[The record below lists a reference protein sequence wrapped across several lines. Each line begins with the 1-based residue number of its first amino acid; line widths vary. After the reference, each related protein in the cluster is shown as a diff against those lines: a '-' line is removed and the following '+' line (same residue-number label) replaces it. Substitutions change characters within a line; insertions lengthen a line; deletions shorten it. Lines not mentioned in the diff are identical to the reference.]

1 MTDGSSETPG
11 GGSTSSEQESAE
23 CRLCGE
29 SSLAPLMRLGEHPIA
44 HRLLE
49 DPGADEY
56 VHHLTLQ
63 FCESCGLTQLTD
75 PIPPEELYTNYNWLT
90 SWKPH
95 PHMPRLLDLV
105 SEYADAESDPLVF
118 EIGSNDGTF
127 LAALAER
134 GFKRTLGIEPA
145 QDATRAAEE
154 RGVKTIHGFFAPE
167 TAQQIRDDFGQVQVL
182 AVRHVLEHIQDL
194 TGVARAMRTVLAP
207 GAVVLAEVPN
217 FAMVNTHADYS
228 ALWEEHVNYF
238 TVETLK
244 AFLAEAGVTVDH
256 WETAVFSGESL
267 IVIGRQSDSETGS
280 ATEYVPRLRSDA
292 MAYADQWPR
301 FRQSLLDTLESHRDS
316 GGKVGLYG
324 AGCRAATIVNLAGLA
339 PCIEVVF
346 DDQPEKQNRYM
357 PGSRLPIVSGDKL
370 MSTDVD
376 LCLLAV
382 NAESESKVIDRHSDY
397 RERGGVFASILPPSD
412 RLLPVSKWA

>member
-1 MTDGSSETPG
+1 ME
-11 GGSTSSEQESAE
+11 
-23 CRLCGE
+23 
-29 SSLAPLMRLGEHPIA
+29 LGEHPIA

-49 DPGADEY
+49 DPGAEEY
-56 VHHLTLQ
+56 VHELTLQ

-145 QDATRAAEE
+145 QDASQAAKA
-154 RGVKTIHGFFAPE
+154 RGVNTIHGFLAPE
-167 TAQQIRDDFGQVQVL
+167 SAQQIRDDVGQVQVL

-194 TGVARAMRTVLAP
+194 TGVAQAMRTLLAP

-217 FAMVNTHADYS
+217 FAMINTKADYS
-228 ALWEEHVNYF
+228 ALWEEHCNYF
-238 TVETLK
+238 TVETMT
-244 AFLAEAGVTVDH
+244 AFLAEAGVVVDH
-256 WETAVFSGESL
+256 WETALFSGESI
-267 IVIGRQSDSETGS
+267 IVIGHQSDSETAP
-280 ATEYVPRLRSDA
+280 ATDYVARLRDDA
-292 MAYADQWPR
+292 MAYSNQWSQ
-301 FRQSLLDTLESHRDS
+301 FRQSLLDTLESHRAS

-339 PCIEVVF
+339 PCIETVF

-357 PGSRLPIVSGDKL
+357 PGSRLPIVGGDNL
-370 MSTDVD
+370 LESDVD

-382 NAESESKVIDRHSDY
+382 NAESESKVIDRHAAY
-397 RERGGVFASILPPSD
+397 RQRGGVFASILPPSE
-412 RLLPVSKWA
+412 RLLPVSTWA